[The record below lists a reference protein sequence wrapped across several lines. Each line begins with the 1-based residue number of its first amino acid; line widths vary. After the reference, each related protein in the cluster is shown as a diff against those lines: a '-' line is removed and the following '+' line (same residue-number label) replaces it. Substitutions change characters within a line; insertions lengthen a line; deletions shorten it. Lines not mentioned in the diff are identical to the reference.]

1 MTTIA
6 IIFFALCTLV
16 LGAYVIGLFVNAFTR
31 K

>member
-6 IIFFALCTLV
+6 IVFFALATLV
-16 LGAYVIGLFVNAFTR
+16 MTAFVIGLFVNAFTR